1 MNFCIIG
8 LGNHAR
14 TKIFPNILSDYKN
27 IYSVTRNNKNKIK
40 NIKNFK
46 KISLAFNYLGQNCI
60 YIISTPPNYHYYP
73 LKYLLKKNVKNIY
86 VEKPILINF
95 NQISNVI
102 NLKKNNQRIIEN
114 YPYKKSIMFQKMIK
128 YFFLKQNKIK
138 KITIKFIIPSLP
150 INTFRKKSGVSNSS
164 LYDIG
169 CYPIDLLCTLG
180 LINKKHFIKK
190 ILYSESQKK
199 FFFSFN
205 IQHMHFSISVGLG
218 KSYLNYIK
226 FNEDKKKIKF
236 NKIFYARKAI
246 KTISHYNHINRIIK
260 KILIKDKNTF
270 MNYFI
275 NHKKYSNKH
284 NLKELDNSYMTIK
297 FLNLLTKKN
306 ILNTS
311 L

>member
-46 KISLAFNYLGQNCI
+46 KISYAFNYLGQNCI

-73 LKYLLKKNVKNIY
+73 LKYLLKKSVKNIY

-150 INTFRKKSGVSNSS
+150 INTFRQKSGVSNSS

-190 ILYSESQKK
+190 ILYSESKK
-199 FFFSFN
+199 KYFFSFN
-205 IQHMHFSISVGLG
+205 IQHIHFSISVGLG

-236 NKIFYARKAI
+236 NKIFYARKTI
-246 KTISHYNHINRIIK
+246 KTISHYNHINRIMK

-297 FLNLLTKKN
+297 FLNLLSKKN